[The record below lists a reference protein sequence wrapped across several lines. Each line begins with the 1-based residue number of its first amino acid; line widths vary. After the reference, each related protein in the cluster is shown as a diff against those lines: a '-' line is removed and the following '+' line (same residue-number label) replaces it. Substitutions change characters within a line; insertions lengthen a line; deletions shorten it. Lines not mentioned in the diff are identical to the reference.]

1 MINVVVLLFIF
12 WFVLSMAWWFIIY
25 KQKYHFVLFFIF
37 IIRYVSLLQNYLIN
51 FAKLLYIQTR
61 ITEKK
66 SGCSKEV
73 LSLRFQI
80 TPQLIV
86 NIELNRFYHS
96 LKFNFLMVHFFRNTL
111 YITWVVI
118 PLLIKLALQKFD
130 PDNFQEDDPCSGHK
144 SSCDFLKFLTG
155 TCGVHYSSC
164 HSAEE
169 RKEIIR

>member
-73 LSLRFQI
+73 LSIRFQI

-96 LKFNFLMVHFFRNTL
+96 LKVLTPLTNIKFFNIYILFRSKYKQNILNFDQNISKYPNLSKILHPISSHEVNFLMV
-111 YITWVVI
+111 
-118 PLLIKLALQKFD
+118 
-130 PDNFQEDDPCSGHK
+130 
-144 SSCDFLKFLTG
+144 
-155 TCGVHYSSC
+155 
-164 HSAEE
+164 
-169 RKEIIR
+169 